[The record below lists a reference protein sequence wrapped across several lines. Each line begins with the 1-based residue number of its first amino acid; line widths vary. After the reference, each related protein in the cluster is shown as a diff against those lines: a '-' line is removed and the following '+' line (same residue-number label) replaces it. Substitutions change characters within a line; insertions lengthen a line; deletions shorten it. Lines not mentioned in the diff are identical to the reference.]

1 MADQLYQL
9 SLKSTY
15 EEAESIPEFV
25 EGLQKETDL
34 DEDSSGKLML
44 LLSEAV
50 TNAIVHGN
58 NEDPSKKVEVEI
70 NIKPDSIITTVED
83 EGEGYDPDQKSDNP
97 LNEENLLKEGG
108 RGIFLIEEI
117 SDEIEYFNEG
127 RGIRFVIFR

>member
-9 SLKSTY
+9 TLNSTY

-25 EGLQKETDL
+25 EGLQKKTDL

-58 NEDPSKKVEVEI
+58 NEDPSKKVEVKI

-83 EGEGYDPDQKSDNP
+83 EGEGYDPDQDADDP

-127 RGIRFVIFR
+127 RGIKFIIFR

>member
-83 EGEGYDPDQKSDNP
+83 EGEGYDPDQESDNP

>member
-1 MADQLYQL
+1 
-9 SLKSTY
+9 
-15 EEAESIPEFV
+15 
-25 EGLQKETDL
+25 
-34 DEDSSGKLML
+34 

>member
-9 SLKSTY
+9 TLQSTY

-25 EGLQKETDL
+25 EDLQKKTDL
-34 DEDSSGKLML
+34 EEDTSGKLML

-58 NEDPSKKVEVEI
+58 NEDPTKKVEVEI
-70 NIKPDSIITTVED
+70 KIKPDSIVTTVED
-83 EGEGYDPDQKSDNP
+83 EGDGYDPDKESDNP

>member
-70 NIKPDSIITTVED
+70 NIKPNSIITTVED
-83 EGEGYDPDQKSDNP
+83 EGEGYDPDQESDNP
-97 LNEENLLKEGG
+97 LIEENLLKEGG

>member
-83 EGEGYDPDQKSDNP
+83 EGEGYDPDQESDNP

-117 SDEIEYFNEG
+117 SDEIEYFNDG

>member
-9 SLKSTY
+9 SLNSTY
-15 EEAESIPEFV
+15 GEAESIPEFV
-25 EGLQKETDL
+25 ESLQKETDL
-34 DEDSSGKLML
+34 EEDSSGKLML

-58 NEDPSKKVEVEI
+58 NEDPSKRVEVEI
-70 NIKPDSIITTVED
+70 KIEPDLIVTTVED
-83 EGEGYDPDQKSDNP
+83 EGEGYDPSQASDNP

-117 SDEIEYFNEG
+117 SDKMEYFNEG

>member
-9 SLKSTY
+9 TLQSTY
-15 EEAESIPEFV
+15 EQAESIPEFV
-25 EGLQKETDL
+25 EELQKKAEL

-70 NIKPDSIITTVED
+70 DIRPDSIITTVED
-83 EGEGYDPDQKSDNP
+83 EGEGYDPDQESDDP

-127 RGIRFVIFR
+127 RGIKFVIFR

>member
-9 SLKSTY
+9 TLQSTY
-15 EEAESIPEFV
+15 EQAESIPEFV
-25 EGLQKETDL
+25 EELQKKAEL

-70 NIKPDSIITTVED
+70 NIRSDSIITTVED
-83 EGEGYDPDQKSDNP
+83 EGDGYDPDQESDDP

-127 RGIRFVIFR
+127 RGIKFVIFR

>member
-83 EGEGYDPDQKSDNP
+83 EGEGYDPDQESDNP

-108 RGIFLIEEI
+108 RRIYLIEEI